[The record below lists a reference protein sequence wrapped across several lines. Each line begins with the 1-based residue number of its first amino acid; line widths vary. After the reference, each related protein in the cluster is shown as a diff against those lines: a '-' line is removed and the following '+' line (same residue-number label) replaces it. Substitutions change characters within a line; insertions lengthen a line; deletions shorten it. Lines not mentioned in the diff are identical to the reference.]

1 MGISF
6 NRPKQIDLPDFNAKL
21 IEPSAGLTTDFI
33 TRLNEFPKKQ
43 DGNPDS
49 RYFIVLRMLL
59 CLYDAEG
66 HAFLAQYINSL
77 NGESAEAWPITVLE
91 GDTPRQVLDALD
103 NSYLQKLCDAFVD
116 SVTTGQFEE
125 INEQIRLHIWPN
137 REDQEKN

>member
-66 HAFLAQYINSL
+66 HAFLAQYVNSL

-103 NSYLQKLCDAFVD
+103 N
-116 SVTTGQFEE
+116 
-125 INEQIRLHIWPN
+125 
-137 REDQEKN
+137 